1 MKERFT
7 VQASSLGDYFGVGF
21 NSIQD
26 RIAMDLGEKEKEVLK
41 DELDRMKLG
50 QCLESGILDYY
61 EYLLGVSIFN
71 RNTETLTF
79 MND

>member
-41 DELDRMKLG
+41 DIQDMLQE
-50 QCLESGILDYY
+50 
-61 EYLLGVSIFN
+61 
-71 RNTETLTF
+71 
-79 MND
+79 NDDMIQ